1 MNKIALS
8 PNSLIGVPVLEYID
22 ALVKAG
28 YDGIGLRMYASP
40 GVNYESV
47 TQPVTGNAALM
58 RDIKSALDSS
68 GLILYDALSYYI
80 RPNFDLERMLPSL
93 EFAAELGF
101 PYALA
106 ICDDPDSSRQVEHF
120 GRLCDAV
127 GKFGMT
133 VSVEAPVTQ
142 NVVNTLP
149 KALQV
154 IKEAGRQNAVICLD
168 TMHFWRVGH
177 TADLLKTLDPKL
189 LPYTQIRDGSPT
201 SGPGAQAAGGPPTR
215 QPAMGKGSVP
225 LSEILDALP
234 ADLPLSIEW
243 GPGRDSGYSAAEWAK
258 IALDGTRAFLET
270 YYAAKSS
277 PPGAVVARD

>member
-8 PNSLIGVPVLEYID
+8 PNSLVGVPALEYID

-28 YDGIGLRMYASP
+28 FDGIGLRMYASP

-47 TQPVTGNAALM
+47 TQSVTGDPALM
-58 RDIKSALDSS
+58 RDIKTALDDS

-80 RPNFDLERMLPSL
+80 RPNFDLDRMLPSL
-93 EFAAELGF
+93 EFTADLGF

-106 ICDDPDSSRQVEHF
+106 ICDDPDWNRQVDNF

-127 GKFGMT
+127 GNLGMT
-133 VSVEAPVTQ
+133 VSMEAPVTQ
-142 NVVNTLP
+142 NEVNTLP

-154 IKEAGRQNAVICLD
+154 IQESGRQNAVICLD

-177 TADLLKTLDPKL
+177 NADLLKEQDPRL
-189 LPYTQIRDGSPT
+189 FPYTQIRDGSPT
-201 SGPGAQAAGGPPTR
+201 SGPGTQPSAGPPTK
-215 QPAMGKGSVP
+215 QPAMGKGSAP
-225 LSEILDALP
+225 LGDIPDALP
-234 ADLPLSIEW
+234 PNLPLSIEW

-258 IALDGTRAFLET
+258 IALHGTRAFMEE
-270 YYAAKSS
+270 YYAA
-277 PPGAVVARD
+277 RT